1 MSADE
6 LLDKGRASG
15 DVVTRRL
22 AAKVDILLAQLQR
35 RVGIEESKAEIVRLR
50 AELAATKAKARTP
63 HRPMTTQVAAEMV
76 RLYVEERLTVAEVG
90 ERVGRPWSTVR
101 RALQQAGVRMRT
113 QRWSADR
120 GASSD

>member
-22 AAKVDILLAQLQR
+22 AAKVDLLLAQLGR

-50 AELAATKAKARTP
+50 AELNATKAKARAP
-63 HRPMTTQVAAEMV
+63 HRPMTTQVAAECV

-120 GASSD
+120 SAGSD